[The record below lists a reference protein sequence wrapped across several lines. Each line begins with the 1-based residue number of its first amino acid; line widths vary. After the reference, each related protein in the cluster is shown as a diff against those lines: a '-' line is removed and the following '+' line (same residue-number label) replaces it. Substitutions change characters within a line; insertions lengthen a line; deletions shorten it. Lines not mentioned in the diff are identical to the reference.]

1 MAVRSLLEI
10 VVDCRDPAT
19 LAGFWGAVFG
29 TPAQVRDPSWAW
41 IESPATRTRIAFQRV
56 PEAKVVKNRVHL
68 DVEVDDIP
76 AERDRL
82 LGLGAEAV
90 GEEVEDELGPF
101 QVMLDPEGNEFCLV
115 R

>member
-1 MAVRSLLEI
+1 MAVRSLFEI

-19 LAGFWGAVFG
+19 VARFWAEVFG
-29 TPAQVRDPSWAW
+29 TQAEVRDPSWAW
-41 IESPATRTRIAFQRV
+41 IESAATRTRIAFQRV
-56 PEAKVVKNRVHL
+56 PEAKTVKNRVHL
-68 DVEVDDIP
+68 DVEVDDIA

-82 LGLGAEAV
+82 LGLGAVAV
-90 GEEVEDELGPF
+90 GGEVEDELGPF